1 MKSNHQIILVSYN
14 TSDLST
20 STNNLTE
27 PSSGSSLVSL
37 LMYGGVAV
45 AVILAMAY
53 FSQVQLKSITE
64 LVKGLNKK
72 SK

>member
-1 MKSNHQIILVSYN
+1 MKSNHQIILVSYSTN
-14 TSDLST
+14 DLST
-20 STNNLTE
+20 NTSNLVD
-27 PSSGSSLVSL
+27 PSSNSGLISL

-45 AVILAMAY
+45 AVIVAMAY

-72 SK
+72 VK